1 MPVHKIEMSQP
12 DKQVLHSD
20 ITFDIY
26 SDGEKLGSLK
36 ISKGSADWTPRHKQ
50 RPRKIKWERFAA
62 VLDDLY
68 DGN

>member
-1 MPVHKIEMSQP
+1 LPVHKIEMSQP

-36 ISKGSADWTPRHKQ
+36 ISKGSVDWTPRHKQ
-50 RPRKIKWERFAA
+50 RPRQIKWERFAA

-68 DGN
+68 DQK